1 MNDHGFERPVEV
13 GETTLTTGGRTPLHR
28 VPVAFPF
35 FAPLNF
41 ASAPGAPFQIGRR
54 CGRTGHGRAG

>member
-1 MNDHGFERPVEV
+1 MNDHGFERPVEL
-13 GETTLTTGGRTPLHR
+13 GEATLTTSSRTPLHP

-41 ASAPGAPFQIGRR
+41 APTSGAPFQIGRR
-54 CGRTGHGRAG
+54 CGRTSHVRAG